1 MSTSF
6 DPYHK
11 WLGIPPDQQPAHHYR
26 LLGIDL
32 FESDAD
38 VIEAAA
44 NQRTAYLQELAAGEQ
59 VELTQKLLNEI
70 TQARRCLLNADQKQA
85 YDARLQS
92 QQAVVVVAN
101 QHRAETEPEVP
112 TDKTSKTPS
121 LLAGLG
127 IATSVVLIVVL
138 IVMLSRG
145 GSPGGA
151 TREAG
156 VLLIR
161 WETSQR
167 EGAVLEVD
175 GESVQILAEREF
187 EVALKRQP
195 RFRHRIAMRR
205 TGYKSI
211 ERELTVTPDDR
222 MLIRPNWQRE
232 RR

>member
-101 QHRAETEPEVP
+101 QHRAEPRP
-112 TDKTSKTPS
+112 TRLVTS
-121 LLAGLG
+121 
-127 IATSVVLIVVL
+127 
-138 IVMLSRG
+138 
-145 GSPGGA
+145 
-151 TREAG
+151 
-156 VLLIR
+156 
-161 WETSQR
+161 R
-167 EGAVLEVD
+167 EG
-175 GESVQILAEREF
+175 
-187 EVALKRQP
+187 
-195 RFRHRIAMRR
+195 
-205 TGYKSI
+205 
-211 ERELTVTPDDR
+211 
-222 MLIRPNWQRE
+222 IR
-232 RR
+232 

>member
-1 MSTSF
+1 MF

-26 LLGIDL
+26 LLGIGL

-70 TQARRCLLNADQKQA
+70 TQARRCLLNVDQKQA
-85 YDARLQS
+85 YDAQLQA
-92 QQAVVVVAN
+92 QQPASPVAESV
-101 QHRAETEPEVP
+101 APAAKV
-112 TDKTSKTPS
+112 SKTPS

-138 IVMLSRG
+138 IVVLSRG
-145 GSPGGA
+145 GSSGGSD
-151 TREAG
+151 REAG
-156 VLLIR
+156 ILLIR
-161 WETSQR
+161 WETNQR

-175 GESVQILAEREF
+175 GESISLLAEREF
-187 EVALKRQP
+187 EVALKRKP
-195 RFRHRIAMRR
+195 RFRHRIVMRR
-205 TGYKSI
+205 AGHKSI
-211 ERELTVTPDDR
+211 ERDLTVTPDDR
-222 MLIRPNWQRE
+222 MTIQPNWQRE
-232 RR
+232 RQ

>member
-85 YDARLQS
+85 YDAQLQS
-92 QQAVVVVAN
+92 QQPVRPVS
-101 QHRAETEPEVP
+101 RPETEPEGP
-112 TDKTSKTPS
+112 TNKTSKTPS

-222 MLIRPNWQRE
+222 MLIQPNWQRE